1 MPIHGYESSILLLTF
16 KNTRST
22 AHTTFGT
29 RAFQIEHFSVIR
41 FGTLR
46 VHSLSLSLSDF
57 NASPAAAHFGGKGRR
72 RKRGVPLRP
81 RCVPHRKADV
91 NSALEKTRV
100 KVLKVRRRHAVG
112 RSFCELDEPELPRLV
127 EEEID
132 AEEGELARATL
143 AVPTQLPCRT

>member
-1 MPIHGYESSILLLTF
+1 MHSL
-16 KNTRST
+16 
-22 AHTTFGT
+22 
-29 RAFQIEHFSVIR
+29 
-41 FGTLR
+41 
-46 VHSLSLSLSDF
+46 SLSLSLSDF